1 MRQMLMMKVSSL
13 LVVLGML
20 GCGATT
26 ERATQIIYDAKVRI
40 GAAKQADAQNLAP
53 RELAEAEQMVVR
65 SEEMLSVGKET
76 EAYRMGMRAQLT
88 ARIAEALALANQLE
102 AKANSSEATLESQ
115 LDAAEAANR
124 DLQQAEWEL
133 QELQS
138 TPEE

>member
-65 SEEMLSVGKET
+65 SEEMLSAGKET

-102 AKANSSEATLESQ
+102 AKANGSEATLESQ

>member
-1 MRQMLMMKVSSL
+1 MRQMLVMKVSSL
-13 LVVLGML
+13 VVVLAVL

-26 ERATQIIYDAKVRI
+26 ERATESIYDAKIRI
-40 GAAKQADAQNLAP
+40 KAAKEADAQNLAP
-53 RELAEAEQMVVR
+53 QELAEAEQMVVR
-65 SEEMLSVGKET
+65 SEEMLSTGKGT
-76 EAYRMGMRAQLT
+76 EAYRLGMRAQLT
-88 ARIAEALALANQLE
+88 ARIAEALAVANQLE
-102 AKANSSEATLESQ
+102 AKANGSEATLESQ

>member
-65 SEEMLSVGKET
+65 SEEMLSAGKET

>member
-40 GAAKQADAQNLAP
+40 RAAKEADAQNLAP
-53 RELAEAEQMVVR
+53 QELAEAEQMVVR
-65 SEEMLSVGKET
+65 SEEMLSTGKET
-76 EAYRMGMRAQLT
+76 EAYRLGMRAQLT
-88 ARIAEALALANQLE
+88 ARIAEALAVASQLE
-102 AKANSSEATLESQ
+102 AKANGSEVTLESQ

>member
-1 MRQMLMMKVSSL
+1 MLMMKVSSL

-65 SEEMLSVGKET
+65 SEEMLSAGKET

>member
-1 MRQMLMMKVSSL
+1 MLMMKVSSL

-65 SEEMLSVGKET
+65 SEEMLSAGKET

-102 AKANSSEATLESQ
+102 AKANGSEATLESQ

>member
-65 SEEMLSVGKET
+65 SEEMLSTGKET